1 MQELTPDE
9 LRRYARHLIMPEV
22 GRDGQLK
29 LKGAS
34 VLIVG
39 LGGLGAPAAYY
50 LAAAGVG
57 RIGLVDFD
65 LVDETNL
72 QRQILHFTSDVGRS
86 KTDSALEKLRGINPF
101 VQLEVFKDALSSKNA
116 IDIIRGFDVVV
127 DGTDNFATRYLVNDA
142 CVLSGKPNVYGSIF
156 RFEGQ
161 ASVFWAKKGPCYRC
175 LYSEPPPPGEVPNCA
190 EAGVLGVL
198 PGIVGC
204 IQANEAIKLILG
216 LGEPLVG
223 HLLHFDALEMR
234 FRRLE
239 VRKDPDCPICGQEA
253 TMTELIDYEEFCGV
267 KANLD
272 MNRGMPEVSVQELAA
287 KRKNGETFTLLDI
300 REPHELQ
307 ISRLDPS
314 VHIPMHQ
321 VAGRLQELD
330 RDAEILVLCRTGSRG
345 GEITQVLLIRGFKGA
360 KNVAGGINA
369 YAEEIDSSLLATDG
383 CIGTLPKSLH

>member
-39 LGGLGAPAAYY
+39 LGGLGSPAAYY

-57 RIGLVDFD
+57 RIGLLDFD
-65 LVDETNL
+65 SVDATNL
-72 QRQILHFTSDVGRS
+72 QRQILHFASDVGKP
-86 KTDSALEKLRGINPF
+86 KTGSALEKLRGINPF
-101 VQLEVFKDALSSKNA
+101 VEFELFKEALSSKNA
-116 IDIIRGFDVVV
+116 LDITRRFDIVV

-161 ASVFWAKKGPCYRC
+161 ASVFWAEKGPCYRC
-175 LYSEPPPPGEVPNCA
+175 LYPEPPPAGEVPNCA

-239 VRKDPDCPICGQEA
+239 VRKDPDCPICGHRA
-253 TMTELIDYEEFCGV
+253 TITQLIDYEEFCGV
-267 KANLD
+267 KPTLD
-272 MNRGMPEVSVQELAA
+272 MNRGMPEVSVQELAE
-287 KRKNGETFTLLDI
+287 KKKNGETFTLLDI

-307 ISRLDPS
+307 VSHLES
-314 VHIPMHQ
+314 SLHIPMRQ
-321 VAGRLQELD
+321 VPSRLKELD
-330 RDAEILVLCRTGSRG
+330 KDAEILVLCRTGNRSAQ
-345 GEITQVLLIRGFKGA
+345 ITQVLLMQGFRNA

-369 YAEEIDSSLLATDG
+369 YAQEIDSSLTVY
-383 CIGTLPKSLH
+383 

>member
-29 LKGAS
+29 LKRAS

-39 LGGLGAPAAYY
+39 LGGLGSPAAYY
-50 LAAAGVG
+50 LAAAGIG

-72 QRQILHFTSDVGRS
+72 QRQILHFTSDVGNS

-101 VQLEVFKDALSSKNA
+101 VEFVVFREALSSKNA
-116 IDIIRGFDVVV
+116 LDIVRGFDIAV

-142 CVLSGKPNVYGSIF
+142 CVLTGKPNVYGSIF

-161 ASVFWAKKGPCYRC
+161 VSVFWAEKGPCYRC
-175 LYSEPPPPGEVPNCA
+175 LYPEPPPPGEVPNCA

-216 LGEPLVG
+216 LGEPLIG
-223 HLLHFDALEMR
+223 HLLHFDALGMR

-239 VRKDPDCPICGQEA
+239 VGKDPACPICGEA
-253 TMTELIDYEEFCGV
+253 ATITELIDYEEFCGV
-267 KANLD
+267 KPSLG
-272 MNRGMPEVSVQELAA
+272 MNRGLPEVSVQELDD
-287 KRKNGETFTLLDI
+287 KRNNGEPFILLDI

-307 ISRLDPS
+307 VSRLEPS
-314 VHIPMHQ
+314 LHIPMHQ
-321 VAGRLQELD
+321 VAGRLKELD
-330 RDAEILVLCRTGSRG
+330 KDAEILVLCRTGNRSAQ
-345 GEITQVLLIRGFKGA
+345 ITQVLLMQGFLGA

-369 YAEEIDSSLLATDG
+369 YAEKIDPSLTAY
-383 CIGTLPKSLH
+383 